1 MSCVCLCSGLV
12 LFSHSLTLSFSLSVE
27 PVSLFFYKS
36 PDDRA
41 VCGWKQTNQ
50 LETSPTEREGRQVT
64 EEEATLN
71 DTTTDER
78 IQEADVVCIYS
89 RNRSAQDIRRREE
102 EFPFI
107 SFRYLLLYSFIIKRD
122 LLKRNR
128 KKKEENAVCVC
139 CAYESDGWDYLTGK

>member
-1 MSCVCLCSGLV
+1 MCVYV
-12 LFSHSLTLSFSLSVE
+12 AVLSFFSQSLVSFLDESSSRSPFLCLSVE
-27 PVSLFFYKS
+27 PVSLFYKF
-36 PDDRA
+36 PDCRA

-78 IQEADVVCIYS
+78 IQETDVVCIYS
-89 RNRSAQDIRRREE
+89 LSAATAQLRMYRRE

-122 LLKRNR
+122 LLKRN
-128 KKKEENAVCVC
+128 
-139 CAYESDGWDYLTGK
+139 